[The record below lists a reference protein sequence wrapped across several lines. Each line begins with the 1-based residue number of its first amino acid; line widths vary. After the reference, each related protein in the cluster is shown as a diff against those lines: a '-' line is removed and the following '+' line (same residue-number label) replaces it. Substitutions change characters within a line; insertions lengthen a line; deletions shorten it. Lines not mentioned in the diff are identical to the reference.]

1 VAQHYPVGES
11 FLHYIWQFQYF
22 QKVALKTT
30 AGETL
35 NIIKPGI
42 LNSDAGPDFAQAK
55 IKIDSIDWVGN
66 AEIHVKA
73 SEWYDHK
80 HDRDSAYE
88 NVVLHI
94 VWEDNRP
101 VYRKDGSQIPTL
113 ELKDRIDAQLIKSY
127 QTLINSSLTI
137 PCERYFI
144 DVDVLLKHAMIDSA
158 LMRRLETK
166 SKLIKE
172 RLDYNKG
179 DWEETTYQLL
189 AENFGFK
196 VNKDP
201 FAQVAKSLSYKVLH
215 KHRKQPIQ
223 VEALLFGQA
232 GFLVAKTKDE
242 YLTQLYN
249 EYQFLAKKYELSSE
263 QLNVSQWKF
272 LRLRPANFPTIRLA
286 QFASLVSAHQSI
298 FSTLI
303 ELSNYKTLVNF
314 FEIHQSAYWQSHY
327 RFGKKSKSTVA
338 GLGQTSVE
346 NIIIN
351 TIVPLLVA
359 YGQSKD
365 DDSLVDRA
373 LNILQAVPSEKNR
386 ITRLWQS
393 LGYTSK
399 NAFDSQGLIE
409 LYNNFCQKRACMN
422 CVIGSSLL
430 KPNQPLK

>member
-22 QKVALKTT
+22 QKGALKTT